1 MSGDTIKR
9 SGARVIDFNVLD
21 GRIWLLIAYAKAKFD
36 NLPAEFLSRLKA
48 EVERG

>member
-1 MSGDTIKR
+1 
-9 SGARVIDFNVLD
+9 
-21 GRIWLLIAYAKAKFD
+21 LLIAYVKAKFD